1 MRASH
6 TFVPFVLSCAL
17 MGPGPG
23 AAGVRPQPLMG
34 PDAILSQMR
43 TAYATCRTYRDTGVV
58 RNTIFQDEGY
68 HQSHEWTFATA
79 FVRPDRL
86 RFEYGRKA
94 LPGTRGPGYRHVVW
108 RRGHEIRWVRDQPTG
123 ADRMPPPPGL
133 VEEDVRWAL
142 VFANGTSRGSSTSVP
157 LLLMATDAG
166 GPRRPPRLPWD
177 RAERVDIVSLDGS
190 RCYRITGTRAR
201 TPVTVWIDA
210 ATFLIRKIHEQD
222 QGGNRPI
229 ETTVTYDAAVDTE
242 IPDAQ
247 LELGAPTPARR

>member
-6 TFVPFVLSCAL
+6 AFVPFVLSCAL
-17 MGPGPG
+17 MGPWPEATG
-23 AAGVRPQPLMG
+23 ARLQPLMG
-34 PDAILSQMR
+34 PDAILSRMR
-43 TAYATCRTYRDTGVV
+43 TAYATCRTYRDSGIV
-58 RNTIFQDEGY
+58 RNTIFQDEGF

-79 FVRPDRL
+79 FVRPDRF

-94 LPGTRGPGYRHVVW
+94 LPGTRGPGYRHVIW
-108 RRGHEIRWVRDQPTG
+108 RRGNEIRWLRDQPTG
-123 ADRMPPPPGL
+123 ADQMPTPPGL

-142 VFANGTSRGSSTSVP
+142 VFANGTSRESSTNVP

-166 GPRRPPRLPWD
+166 WPRRPPKLPWD
-177 RAERVDIVSLDGS
+177 QAERVDTVTLDGS
-190 RCYRITGTRAR
+190 RCYRITGTRGR

-210 ATFLIRKIHEQD
+210 ATFLLRKTHRQD

-242 IPDAQ
+242 IPETL
-247 LELGAPTPARR
+247 LELNAPGSVRR